1 MASIIPFCE
10 CLREVRRAPSTAANV
25 ACDDALGCPPPPGHR
40 HLPNVQSPLGVP
52 RGLECADNFPS
63 SAPPHRQSPLRSSD
77 SSRRWQRR
85 RISRY
90 VHVRYSA
97 ARSLTLCRSS
107 ARGAGIVSGSS
118 KMRRVS
124 VTNGLTFSPPLIVFF
139 SSNAASEG
147 QAFQV
152 QHVSQTSQHCGWS
165 RCAHSASPQT
175 RARPVSAHP
184 PVFLLPVY

>member
-1 MASIIPFCE
+1 MS
-10 CLREVRRAPSTAANV
+10 
-25 ACDDALGCPPPPGHR
+25 ACARC
-40 HLPNVQSPLGVP
+40 GVP
-52 RGLECADNFPS
+52 LQLLRMLRATMRWGALRHQATAICRMFSLRSASRGAWNALTTFPR
-63 SAPPHRQSPLRSSD
+63 PHHRQSPLRSSD

-85 RISRY
+85 RISRF
-90 VHVRYSA
+90 VHVQYSA
-97 ARSLTLCRSS
+97 TRSLTLCRSS

-175 RARPVSAHP
+175 RARPVST
-184 PVFLLPVY
+184 LPSRLSAASILNPRQAASH